1 MLLEFGIL
9 LGILL
14 LLYLLAIMPRLK
26 KNPMLESFE
35 GHHYAHRGIHDN
47 ESSVPENSLTAF
59 ELAIKGG
66 YGIELDVQLTKDLVA
81 VVFHDYDLKRAC
93 GVNKKISDL
102 EYKDLLDYKLFKSQ
116 ERIPTFSQVLDLIGG
131 RVPII
136 VELKIPLKPHST
148 CMAASEQLKNYKG
161 LYCIESFNPL
171 GLGWYKKHYPKIVR
185 GQLST
190 DFIKEKIDGSRVQY
204 FLLKHLLFNFHTKP
218 DFIAYHHKYKRGLS
232 FSICRKLY
240 KTLAIAWTIKSQ
252 EQLDESKE
260 YYDLYIFEGFIPKG

>member
-1 MLLEFGIL
+1 M
-9 LGILL
+9 
-14 LLYLLAIMPRLK
+14 
-26 KNPMLESFE
+26 
-35 GHHYAHRGIHDN
+35 
-47 ESSVPENSLTAF
+47 
-59 ELAIKGG
+59 
-66 YGIELDVQLTKDLVA
+66 
-81 VVFHDYDLKRAC
+81 
-93 GVNKKISDL
+93 
-102 EYKDLLDYKLFKSQ
+102 
-116 ERIPTFSQVLDLIGG
+116 
-131 RVPII
+131 
-136 VELKIPLKPHST
+136 
-148 CMAASEQLKNYKG
+148 
-161 LYCIESFNPL
+161 